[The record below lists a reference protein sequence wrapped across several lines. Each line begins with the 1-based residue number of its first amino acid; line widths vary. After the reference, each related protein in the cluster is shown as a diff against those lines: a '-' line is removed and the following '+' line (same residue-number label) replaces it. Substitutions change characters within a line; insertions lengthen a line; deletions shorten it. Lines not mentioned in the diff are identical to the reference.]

1 MIVENLLVEDVLV
14 LEMLQRFSEDLTY
27 LQRAIR
33 WSEGDKLEEI
43 TLPKD
48 DGSIFNLSETK
59 GKRVLLT
66 FYRIA
71 GCSFC
76 NLRLHEFKKRNK
88 EFGKNFTHIGIFH
101 SPVDHLKLS
110 MKKHGST
117 LPFTV
122 LADTDFKYFKKYEIE
137 RSFLKVIAAM
147 LFKPHKIIPA
157 IIKGFIPI
165 RILGYFDIAVT
176 DILINEDG
184 IVEEVYYAKKD
195 IADHFEF
202 NKIKEFSLK

>member
-1 MIVENLLVEDVLV
+1 MKIKK
-14 LEMLQRFSEDLTY
+14 
-27 LQRAIR
+27 
-33 WSEGDKLEEI
+33 GDKLEEI

-88 EFGKNFTHIGIFH
+88 EFGKNFTHVGIFH

-147 LFKPHKIIPA
+147 LLKPHKIIPA

>member
-1 MIVENLLVEDVLV
+1 MKIKK
-14 LEMLQRFSEDLTY
+14 
-27 LQRAIR
+27 
-33 WSEGDKLEEI
+33 GDKLEEI

-59 GKRVLLT
+59 GKKVLLT

-147 LFKPHKIIPA
+147 LLKPHKIIPA

>member
-1 MIVENLLVEDVLV
+1 MKIKK
-14 LEMLQRFSEDLTY
+14 
-27 LQRAIR
+27 
-33 WSEGDKLEEI
+33 GDKLEEI

-88 EFGKNFTHIGIFH
+88 EFGKNFTHVGIFH

-147 LFKPHKIIPA
+147 LLKPHKIIPA

-176 DILINEDG
+176 DVLINEDG

>member
-1 MIVENLLVEDVLV
+1 MKIKK
-14 LEMLQRFSEDLTY
+14 
-27 LQRAIR
+27 
-33 WSEGDKLEEI
+33 GDKLEEI

-110 MKKHGST
+110 MKKHGSA

-176 DILINEDG
+176 DVLINEDG

>member
-1 MIVENLLVEDVLV
+1 MKIKK
-14 LEMLQRFSEDLTY
+14 
-27 LQRAIR
+27 
-33 WSEGDKLEEI
+33 GDKLEEI

-88 EFGKNFTHIGIFH
+88 EFGKNFTHVGIFH

-176 DILINEDG
+176 DVLINEQG
-184 IVEEVYYAKKD
+184 VVEEVYYAQKD

-202 NKIKEFSLK
+202 EKIKQFALN

>member
-1 MIVENLLVEDVLV
+1 MKIKK
-14 LEMLQRFSEDLTY
+14 
-27 LQRAIR
+27 
-33 WSEGDKLEEI
+33 GDKLEEI

-88 EFGKNFTHIGIFH
+88 EFGIYFTHIGIFH

-110 MKKHGST
+110 MKKHGGA